1 MALPETA
8 DPDSSD
14 FDATKAPAQ
23 PADVPEPMDSAG
35 HVEGASDTE
44 MAQQSKVVFVGG
56 ARRIGSA
63 KALSTAGSIAS
74 VIIGVV
80 VYLSISADSAA
91 QPTRL
96 LSLISVGV
104 AGLSIL
110 GAGLSLIALPKKLLK
125 PYDLLP
131 IAGVGFFI
139 AAVVTLLL
147 GDEAALIPALAA
159 SSPALAAGAMWIG
172 RLAISSRVEEDGAGC
187 FAPQRGRTPESY
199 QMGGRFSIQPG
210 TRLAV
215 DCRIES
221 GSVGID
227 ETLFSTV
234 PTFRIKDEEEI
245 IPAGS
250 VVLTGSAEVISLSD
264 VEGSSAG
271 QMERAFGPQIR
282 ECAQGLLVE
291 DASASRWTTMVLFFG
306 SLFVA
311 IFWSERSVSAVEP
324 LMAGGFVLLHACVL
338 QLSQYLYL
346 RRRMLVD
353 GALKDGVIL
362 RGSNVCRQL
371 SLVDTVEV
379 DASRVGSGLLPRVVD
394 FKIVD
399 DRLGREAFCN
409 FILSLLGRAEDP
421 RLVVFGEYVRHQVA
435 RVSMERVLDLKEY
448 SEKGICGTLHGV
460 ELSVGTE
467 AFLVERGI
475 MVQPS
480 DLESEF
486 ESVLSTIYVA
496 IDDDIVA
503 HADFRSDQEDIV
515 SVEEPFQTR
524 DGVTVRVSPGVSRE
538 LATST
543 LLVRGNES
551 EVVSVN
557 APLQEGRFTPERG
570 ALPSTQL
577 VSLSPAVAPILSVIH
592 ATKVE
597 ARAIERYRMVVGI
610 TGVCSVVAAF
620 LGVYWPA
627 LSLASIGVAQG
638 VVMLSQSKNS

>member
-23 PADVPEPMDSAG
+23 PADVPEPRDRAG
-35 HVEGASDTE
+35 HVEGSSDTE
-44 MAQQSKVVFVGG
+44 RAQQSKVVFVGG
-56 ARRIGSA
+56 ARRIGSV

-234 PTFRIKDEEEI
+234 PTFMIKDEEEI

-460 ELSVGTE
+460 
-467 AFLVERGI
+467 
-475 MVQPS
+475 
-480 DLESEF
+480 
-486 ESVLSTIYVA
+486 
-496 IDDDIVA
+496 
-503 HADFRSDQEDIV
+503 
-515 SVEEPFQTR
+515 
-524 DGVTVRVSPGVSRE
+524 
-538 LATST
+538 
-543 LLVRGNES
+543 
-551 EVVSVN
+551 
-557 APLQEGRFTPERG
+557 
-570 ALPSTQL
+570 
-577 VSLSPAVAPILSVIH
+577 
-592 ATKVE
+592 
-597 ARAIERYRMVVGI
+597 
-610 TGVCSVVAAF
+610 
-620 LGVYWPA
+620 
-627 LSLASIGVAQG
+627 
-638 VVMLSQSKNS
+638 